1 MVLLNVGLMVIFYC
15 LAQLFRRIFYTEE
28 RLPASSENEN
38 STCRQREPSFSS
50 STSSTVTIDSH
61 DSIRW
66 LDVNDL
72 GRNQAYDDLP
82 PSYNDLMFDGGSE
95 ENNTQ
100 TNDTRYKAVNNDHD
114 DEFARQESSISNGN
128 HESSSIIPPNRQCQ
142 DISCMVS
149 PNLISDNG
157 RLSQN
162 EIQVSIISQQVNVDF
177 RNIYKKHA
185 RNNDKDCLPSYTDII
200 NQDSN
205 N

>member
-1 MVLLNVGLMVIFYC
+1 MIVLGTCSSIALC
-15 LAQLFRRIFYTEE
+15 SKEKFRIET
-28 RLPASSENEN
+28 L
-38 STCRQREPSFSS
+38 
-50 STSSTVTIDSH
+50 TS
-61 DSIRW
+61 
-66 LDVNDL
+66 
-72 GRNQAYDDLP
+72 
-82 PSYNDLMFDGGSE
+82 
-95 ENNTQ
+95 
-100 TNDTRYKAVNNDHD
+100 
-114 DEFARQESSISNGN
+114 RQESSISNGN